1 VNDSELLVIALGIA
15 LGLFYFQRTGYS
27 PGGIITPGFIALE
40 LSSPEK
46 VGFALVSGCAVS
58 ALLFLAVKTWGLYG
72 RQRTGAAM
80 LIALALK
87 VTADSM
93 LPASNLWI
101 GWVIPGLIGADMQ
114 RQGVLPTIAAALSS
128 AFAASFGAVLFSW
141 AGGVF

>member
-1 VNDSELLVIALGIA
+1 VNDSELHVIALGIA
-15 LGLFYFQRTGYS
+15 LGLFYFHRTGYS

-40 LSSPEK
+40 LASPEK
-46 VGFALVSGCAVS
+46 VAFALVSGCAVS
-58 ALLFLAVKTWGLYG
+58 ALLFLAVRAWGLYG
-72 RQRTGAAM
+72 RQRTGVAM

-87 VTADSM
+87 IIAGSV
-93 LPASNLWI
+93 LPALDLWV

-114 RQGVLPTIAAALSS
+114 RQGVLPTIAASMSA